1 MIHGNASNGSRTQ
14 VSAVETTSAP
24 EAPKTV
30 ARSRLI
36 ALVAAF
42 FAFGACGSIAEAVSS
57 KLPGGTPVAAI
68 VAAR

>member
-1 MIHGNASNGSRTQ
+1 MIHGNASHGTNTQ
-14 VSAVETTSAP
+14 VSPVITTSAP

-30 ARSRLI
+30 GRARLI

-57 KLPGGTPVAAI
+57 KLPAAGATI
-68 VAAR
+68 AAVMVR